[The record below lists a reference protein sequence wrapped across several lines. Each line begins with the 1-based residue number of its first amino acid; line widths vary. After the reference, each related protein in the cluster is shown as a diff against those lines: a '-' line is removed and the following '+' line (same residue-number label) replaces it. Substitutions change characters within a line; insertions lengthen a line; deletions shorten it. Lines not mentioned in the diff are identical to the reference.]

1 MIIGPFGNIND
12 DTTNSNIEVANNI
25 TTYNLLVN
33 GVLTVSGSHN
43 ITANI
48 PSSLGLN
55 NLTVSGLATI
65 SGLSVS
71 ENINVSGNLN
81 VSGTTYIN
89 ILTVSGSHNI
99 NENITSSLGL
109 NNLTVSGLATISGLS
124 VSGNAVFHQNINI
137 SGNLNVS
144 GTTYINILTVS
155 GSHNI
160 TATIP
165 SSLGLNNLTVSLLST
180 KIGITHV

>member
-99 NENITSSLGL
+99 TANIPSSLGL

-124 VSGNAVFHQNINI
+124 VSENINV

-160 TATIP
+160 
-165 SSLGLNNLTVSLLST
+165 
-180 KIGITHV
+180 